1 MNVPLRFIAIG
12 LGNVLCANKIYM
24 ITAPEGKASIRLW
37 QAAKKEDRYLDCARR
52 RKVRSL
58 IVMDDNRVVGC
69 IFGPTTMLARLTRA
83 CTDFISDEKE
93 EAEALAAE
101 RIAEEEDGD
110 ETEGEEPEVDEDET
124 EEE

>member
-37 QAAKKEDRYLDCARR
+37 QAAKKEGRYLDCARR

-58 IVMDDNRVVGC
+58 IVMDDNRVIGC

-101 RIAEEEDGD
+101 RIAEEEDED
-110 ETEGEEPEVDEDET
+110 ETDGEEAEGDEDET

>member
-37 QAAKKEDRYLDCARR
+37 QAAKKEGRYLDCARR

-58 IVMDDNRVVGC
+58 IVMDDNRVIGC
-69 IFGPTTMLARLTRA
+69 IFGPATILARLTRA

-101 RIAEEEDGD
+101 RIAEEEDD
-110 ETEGEEPEVDEDET
+110 EGEEPEGDEDET